1 MPIYRVEP
9 TKKKEWVME
18 LMFQTEELQFWI
30 VEKYRWGY
38 VSIEAKDE
46 DEVKTIIQY
55 SPAKTVNGIQ
65 YDPMCTFEDWWD
77 TDNED
82 LFSTSIEGCEDCNA
96 EDLEEEFEAND
107 WSWDY
112 IYEKY
117 GEPVESIKKMYCDP
131 QITLTDEDPNPL
143 TGI

>member
-9 TKKKEWVME
+9 TVKKEWIME

-38 VSIEAKDE
+38 VSLEAKDE

-55 SPAKTVNGIQ
+55 SPAKTVNGTQ

-77 TDNED
+77 TDNDD

-96 EDLEEEFEAND
+96 EDLEEEFEANN

-112 IYEKY
+112 MKA
-117 GEPVESIKKMYCDP
+117 
-131 QITLTDEDPNPL
+131 
-143 TGI
+143 